1 MERKYFVHDD
11 ANMDKVENE
20 YKIKGF
26 YYGKQLVPISR
37 ILEESLKF
45 PSERCLKVLG
55 FVPKKNMARHFF
67 LSGVDIVLPPNQM
80 DSNQQKFNALVDAM
94 IELNEVALVRYV
106 SRANTT
112 HLAALYPS
120 NHIFYEN
127 INI

>member
-11 ANMDKVENE
+11 PNMDKVENE

-45 PSERCLKVLG
+45 PTERCLKVLG
-55 FVPKKNMARHFF
+55 FVPKKNMSRHFF

-80 DSNQQKFNALVDAM
+80 DSNQQKFNALIDAM

-112 HLAALYPS
+112 PHLAALYPS
-120 NHIFYEN
+120 I
-127 INI
+127 